1 MALPEQDVIE
11 REIHIDAKPETVFA
25 FFIEPSKMIK
35 WKGIHATMDARPG
48 GIYRVQINER
58 DVASGSYVEIKPF
71 DRIVFTWGWEE
82 NNSPLPPGTSTVE
95 VTFTPASNGTLLR
108 LRHYGLPP
116 PLYKMHVDGWD
127 YFLPRLHAVVEG
139 RDPGPDIRAEI
150 STD

>member
-35 WKGIHATMDARPG
+35 WKGVQATMDARPG
-48 GIYRVQINER
+48 GVYRVQINAR
-58 DVASGSYVEIKPF
+58 VVASGSYVEIEPF
-71 DRIVFTWGWEE
+71 DRIVFTWGWEGSD
-82 NNSPLPPGTSTVE
+82 SPLPPGGSTVE
-95 VTFTPASNGTLLR
+95 VTFTAVSNGTLVR

-127 YFLPRLHAVVEG
+127 YFLPRLHAAAEG
-139 RDPGPDIRAEI
+139 TRPGPDAQGGLSI
-150 STD
+150 D